1 MEELLSKEFFQNKN
15 NFLRKVSWCRTIKG
29 HLNPLIWV
37 LRIYHKKKEA
47 NLRYLRFLD
56 NILQLIQE
64 IIKNIG
70 MITVRLINY
79 QNVRKLLNS
88 YKIKDKSYMKYRI
101 KIKIE
106 NKNRIYLL
114 YPYYSIYFKIYS
126 SLTIY

>member
-1 MEELLSKEFFQNKN
+1 
-15 NFLRKVSWCRTIKG
+15 
-29 HLNPLIWV
+29 
-37 LRIYHKKKEA
+37 
-47 NLRYLRFLD
+47 
-56 NILQLIQE
+56 
-64 IIKNIG
+64 

-126 SLTIY
+126 SLTIYQEFS